1 MNLLKKLYLIG
12 VKSGQDVFHVR
23 LIKAINL
30 LSINGVFCM
39 FFAALYGTFLQH
51 NATSY
56 TILYTIPF
64 FFFTIYLNYL
74 QKVYW
79 AATLLFVSNSVILT
93 IYSFRTGEESYT
105 HTLFILMIFA
115 LSIMYRR
122 NEIRL
127 YFFLNLTLILS
138 CIIFVLVGFEMKW
151 FTSIVD
157 PSVNFTEQRQL
168 NFIILLFCSLLFSMV
183 VSITYQ
189 VQHKA
194 MEMALNEHKVLLAE
208 VNHRVKNNL
217 AVIISLLN
225 LQGYAE
231 GDEKVSDALKEIRNR
246 VMSMSLVHNKM
257 YQNKDKNSILLD
269 LYIRELV
276 DEISTSINMQ
286 KKLNVDLDLANISIN
301 LSQAIPLGL
310 ILNELITNSMKH
322 AFKGIEEPKIIVRL
336 TVLNETDVELIY
348 KDNGIGIDPGILELN
363 GGLGLELMRSLSE
376 QMDAI
381 STFSNESGLTFKLTF
396 AREGIA

>member
-1 MNLLKKLYLIG
+1 
-12 VKSGQDVFHVR
+12 
-23 LIKAINL
+23 
-30 LSINGVFCM
+30 
-39 FFAALYGTFLQH
+39 
-51 NATSY
+51 
-56 TILYTIPF
+56 
-64 FFFTIYLNYL
+64 
-74 QKVYW
+74 
-79 AATLLFVSNSVILT
+79 
-93 IYSFRTGEESYT
+93 
-105 HTLFILMIFA
+105 
-115 LSIMYRR
+115 
-122 NEIRL
+122 
-127 YFFLNLTLILS
+127 
-138 CIIFVLVGFEMKW
+138 
-151 FTSIVD
+151 
-157 PSVNFTEQRQL
+157 
-168 NFIILLFCSLLFSMV
+168 
-183 VSITYQ
+183 
-189 VQHKA
+189 
-194 MEMALNEHKVLLAE
+194 MEMALNEQKVLLAE